1 MHGVGVFNQYLIR
14 FQFGG
19 FPFAHK
25 LSEAEQPGLKIAHFY
40 LPVLIFDA
48 LDNGIGRCPA
58 AFLYYIFRHKYFLA
72 ETRFAPVFIFGA
84 MQVAKQRRLQNDAY
98 FFRSL
103 ITFTS
108 CLIVASKV
116 PFL

>member
-48 LDNGIGRCPA
+48 LDNALLDIVFGKFKPVGKLTFEIPSSMDAVKKQLEDLPFDSENPA
-58 AFLYYIFRHKYFLA
+58 FK
-72 ETRFAPVFIFGA
+72 FGDG
-84 MQVAKQRRLQNDAY
+84 LSYSD
-98 FFRSL
+98 
-103 ITFTS
+103 
-108 CLIVASKV
+108 
-116 PFL
+116 